1 MDLETDRLG
10 DIPKEETERLI
21 LAMQA
26 LQRATSGLLVVD
38 EGNISISEW
47 RKLFPIILQDVNKAK
62 SYLAS

>member
-47 RKLFPIILQDVNKAK
+47 RKLFSVILEDVNKAK